1 MNQVF
6 SEIFA
11 SPFFGIALC
20 ILTFEIGVWIEARTK
35 IAVANPL
42 LIAVILCIAVIEV
55 FSIPLASF
63 NVGGEVI
70 TVFLGP
76 ATAVLALAVYLQLA
90 RLKKY
95 FVPVLAGTIVGS
107 VVSVTSAYFLC
118 QWLGLDM
125 ALTKSMVV
133 KSVTTPFAMA
143 ISQNIGGIPSVSVAA
158 VVLTGILGAVFAP
171 LLIKLFHVTHP
182 IAQGVAIGTSSHAV
196 GTSKA
201 IVLGEV
207 QGAMSGVS
215 IGLAGVVTV
224 ILSLFLP
231 Q

>member
-118 QWLGLDM
+118 QWFGLDRT
-125 ALTKSMVV
+125 LTKSMVV